1 MKSLTVAIV
10 CAVFALSSVYAQQ
23 PQVEAKKGT
32 PASEKKSEKVKK
44 EPSAAQKKQ
53 QELMK
58 KCIAEAKAKGVKG
71 KKEHSK
77 FMSGCLKG

>member
-10 CAVFALSSVYAQQ
+10 CAMFALSSVYAQQ
-23 PQVEAKKGT
+23 PQGEAKKGA
-32 PASEKKSEKVKK
+32 PAAEKKSEKAQK

-53 QELMK
+53 QERMK
-58 KCIAEAKAKGVKG
+58 KCHAEAKAKGVKG
-71 KKEHSK
+71 KEERSK